1 MADALHRNTQKQN
14 RGKGVGYTTELERFK
29 ELNKLTDWLIKYAP
43 AYDWRV
49 ERFDRVV
56 TPESPLTD
64 FRTGDTVND
73 IGQHMVIVYSNDKHI
88 FDAIC
93 HYGSYGYHIGRLEIM
108 GSIVFEDDHNNVVG
122 YLTADD
128 VIERIIQVYG

>member
-1 MADALHRNTQKQN
+1 M
-14 RGKGVGYTTELERFK
+14 TELERFR

-56 TPESPLTD
+56 TWESPLTD
-64 FRTGDTVND
+64 PITGDKTND
-73 IGQHMVIVYSNDKHI
+73 VGQHIVIVYYDGVRI
-88 FDAIC
+88 FDAVC
-93 HYGSYGYHIGRLEIM
+93 HYGSYGYHNGLLEIL
-108 GSIVFEDDHNNVVG
+108 GSIVSEEDGDQVVG

-128 VIERIIQVYG
+128 VIERIIRVYG

>member
-1 MADALHRNTQKQN
+1 MRN
-14 RGKGVGYTTELERFK
+14 GVGYTTELERFR
-29 ELNKLTDWLIKYAP
+29 ELNKLTDWLIKYAS

-56 TPESPLTD
+56 TPESPVTD
-64 FRTGDTVND
+64 LITGDEVND
-73 IGQHMVIVYSNDKHI
+73 IGQHMVIVYSNDKRI

-93 HYGSYGYHIGRLEIM
+93 HYGSYGYHNGLLEIM
-108 GSIVFEDDHNNVVG
+108 GSIVSEEDGDQVVG

-128 VIERIIQVYG
+128 VVERIINTYG

>member
-1 MADALHRNTQKQN
+1 M
-14 RGKGVGYTTELERFK
+14 GYTTELERFK

-49 ERFDRVV
+49 ERYDRVV
-56 TPESPLTD
+56 DPITFQLPDPLT
-64 FRTGDTVND
+64 GDVCID
-73 IGQHMVIVYSNDKHI
+73 VGQHMVIVYSNDVRI

-93 HYGSYGYHIGRLEIM
+93 HYGSYGYHNGLLEIM
-108 GSIVFEDDHNNVVG
+108 GSIVTDEDGDQVVG

-128 VIERIIQVYG
+128 VIERIINTYG